1 MSSAWQQRLQET
13 ERQLAELQQQK
24 DAEDSVLTLSDEQ
37 QAALENFQRQKVEI
51 RKELRAVQ
59 HELDKDIEALG
70 SQLKVLNIFILPL
83 LLTLVQ
89 LGCWLCCCV
98 AVSSCKRLLLIMWW
112 GCFIGRIFDAGL
124 IAPHLFQFLMHHLHR
139 PFGQCELLT
148 QLGQFTVQVVDG
160 VFQKSQPALQFVD
173 AFLLLW
179 RSIFIVRHFLTPGS
193 IVLIFL
199 MNWAFIADLL
209 YYQAV
214 GFLP

>member
-83 LLTLVQ
+83 LLTL
-89 LGCWLCCCV
+89 LSWLL
-98 AVSSCKRLLLIMWW
+98 ALLL
-112 GCFIGRIFDAGL
+112 RRR
-124 IAPHLFQFLMHHLHR
+124 Q
-139 PFGQCELLT
+139 
-148 QLGQFTVQVVDG
+148 QL
-160 VFQKSQPALQFVD
+160 
-173 AFLLLW
+173 
-179 RSIFIVRHFLTPGS
+179 
-193 IVLIFL
+193 
-199 MNWAFIADLL
+199 
-209 YYQAV
+209 
-214 GFLP
+214 